1 MQKKIRPNRLAQKR
15 RPVPTAV
22 DQIQLDDSSLANSF
36 STCLFSII
44 VTNFLLFDYYC
55 QAARSFFNQNL
66 VVGNIKVFILYTIYS
81 KNYF

>member
-36 STCLFSII
+36 SISLFSII
-44 VTNFLLFDYYC
+44 IINFLMFVLCCYS
-55 QAARSFFNQNL
+55 ARSFFSQYL
-66 VVGNIKVFILYTIYS
+66 VVGNIKAL
-81 KNYF
+81 N